1 MNELNEIDSSF
12 STLNVNNFIDLIL
25 HGSDKFDDKKNHN
38 ILMCTIKFIKGSQRF
53 DKNLL

>member
-1 MNELNEIDSSF
+1 MNELNETDSSF
-12 STLNVNNFIDLIL
+12 STLNGNKFVDLIL
-25 HGSDKFDDKKNHN
+25 YGSDKFDNKKNHN